1 MSINRSKALLPQLRF
16 PEFVDV
22 TNLPFKALD
31 EIAHVG
37 RGKRLTK
44 SQLDPGGK
52 FPVYSGGIT
61 PMGYYGNFNQ
71 PANTVTVVKYGTA
84 GFVNYINQKFWANDV
99 CYCIKPADGRI
110 LHNKYL
116 YYSLKSMQ
124 KSIQSLTMDAIPAHL
139 PTDSIK
145 RFHIPIP
152 SLSEQHKIAECL
164 GSLDE
169 LISAQER
176 KIEVL
181 RKHKQGLM
189 QKLFPQSGESV
200 PQLRFP
206 EFVDYPEW
214 EYANVDD
221 LVDALTPPKKLPAST
236 YISNGRFPIIDQ
248 SKSYICGWTNDETA
262 VINKPLPLIVFGD
275 HTCVLKFIERPF
287 AQGADGIKIIISNQS
302 VLAEYL
308 YHFLSHRP
316 LTSKQYK
323 RHFSALRNK
332 TVFFPNAKLEQQ
344 KIAECLGSLDELI
357 SSQVHNVEVLRKHKQ
372 GLMQQLFPNPHRNE

>member
-99 CYCIKPADGRI
+99 CYCIKPADGRV

-214 EYANVDD
+214 KYRQLSDVLHYEQPVKYLVRNSQYESSGTPVLTANKSFILGYTCETDGVYHDLPVIIFDDFTTDSKYVDFPFKVKSSAIKILRARGSNHLRLVYD
-221 LVDALTPPKKLPAST
+221 LMSRIRFDPAEHKRY
-236 YISNGRFPIIDQ
+236 YISQ
-248 SKSYICGWTNDETA
+248 YQY
-262 VINKPLPLIVFGD
+262 
-275 HTCVLKFIERPF
+275 LKIP
-287 AQGADGIKIIISNQS
+287 
-302 VLAEYL
+302 
-308 YHFLSHRP
+308 LSHI
-316 LTSKQYK
+316 S
-323 RHFSALRNK
+323 
-332 TVFFPNAKLEQQ
+332 EQQ

-357 SSQVHNVEVLRKHKQ
+357 SAQERKIEVLRKHKQ